1 MDSTQLA
8 TELPP
13 HLATDEAVL
22 SYIEEAIMDVE
33 DVRAS
38 YNVNIIKQS
47 PLDGKKHISAA
58 AQRSWERAYWL
69 SLGCALG
76 AIVMAFKTGRISE
89 VAYNALLTQIRA
101 TAKPDRDQDEQS

>member
-1 MDSTQLA
+1 MDSVEVVNA
-8 TELPP
+8 LPP
-13 HLATDEAVL
+13 HLVTDEAVL
-22 SYIEEAIMDVE
+22 SYIQDKILDVE

-38 YNVNIIKQS
+38 YSVNALKQS
-47 PLDGKKHISAA
+47 PLDGRPRVSAA

-89 VAYNALLTQIRA
+89 VAYNSLLTQVRA
-101 TAKPDRDQDEQS
+101 TAKPDRDQDE